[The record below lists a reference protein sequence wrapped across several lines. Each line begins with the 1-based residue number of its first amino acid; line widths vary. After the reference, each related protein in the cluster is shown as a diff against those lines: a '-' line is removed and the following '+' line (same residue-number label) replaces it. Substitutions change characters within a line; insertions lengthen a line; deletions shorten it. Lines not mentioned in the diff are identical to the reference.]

1 MTPSSRYWSAGRTFA
16 WLAVPPLV
24 FLAAFL
30 VIPLARV
37 IVGSFTGSG
46 LTLAH
51 YEKVFSAP
59 VYTHV
64 FVYTLQVAFTVT
76 ALCLVIAY
84 PLAFVIANIRGT
96 AQKLMTILVLV
107 PLWSSVVIRSYAWMI
122 LFQRRGILNE
132 ALLSLG
138 WIDEPLQILQT
149 SVAVQVAMV
158 HILLPFM
165 VLPLV
170 TTMMGIDH
178 TLIRAGRVL
187 GAGPVRLFLR
197 IYLRLS
203 LPGVTAGCA
212 LVFITALGFYI
223 TPALLGGTQNTMTA
237 VVIEEAVSVFFD
249 WPLASALST
258 VLLVITMG
266 IYLLYA
272 RFTRGDL
279 GMVGK

>member
-1 MTPSSRYWSAGRTFA
+1 
-16 WLAVPPLV
+16 
-24 FLAAFL
+24 
-30 VIPLARV
+30 
-37 IVGSFTGSG
+37 
-46 LTLAH
+46 
-51 YEKVFSAP
+51 
-59 VYTHV
+59 
-64 FVYTLQVAFTVT
+64 LQVAFTVT

-187 GAGPVRLFLR
+187 GAGPV
-197 IYLRLS
+197 
-203 LPGVTAGCA
+203 
-212 LVFITALGFYI
+212 
-223 TPALLGGTQNTMTA
+223 
-237 VVIEEAVSVFFD
+237 
-249 WPLASALST
+249 
-258 VLLVITMG
+258 
-266 IYLLYA
+266 
-272 RFTRGDL
+272 
-279 GMVGK
+279 